1 MSFTCFLAEGRRW
14 LMGRLWIIILSD
26 LELMSWKTEKLK
38 NMNVK
43 SRLFQSTQGVD
54 LFWGE
59 IMLLFFPTLF
69 PINVYQVWK
78 SVCFHSIHLVIWFHL
93 PFKSFCGLVFLP
105 KLILFNGRFTCIA
118 HRRKVR
124 VFECNRAMKM
134 LWNDFLEVA
143 AVLWIPFYN
152 IVWVALARQTFVSH
166 WIKH

>member
-1 MSFTCFLAEGRRW
+1 MTDGTIMDNHLIWSGAHE
-14 LMGRLWIIILSD
+14 
-26 LELMSWKTEKLK
+26 LK
-38 NMNVK
+38 NWEIKKHECEKSSIPKYTGGWFILGGNNVVVF
-43 SRLFQSTQGVD
+43 SHSVSLS
-54 LFWGE
+54 
-59 IMLLFFPTLF
+59 
-69 PINVYQVWK
+69 VYQVWK

-134 LWNDFLEVA
+134 LNDFLEVA

>member
-1 MSFTCFLAEGRRW
+1 MSSTCFLAQGRRW

-26 LELMSWKTEKLK
+26 LELMSWKTKKLK

-43 SRLFQSTQGVD
+43 SCLFQSTQGVD
-54 LFWGE
+54 LFWGKT
-59 IMLLFFPTLF
+59 MLFFSHSISL
-69 PINVYQVWK
+69 NVYQVWK
-78 SVCFHSIHLVIWFHL
+78 SVCFHSINLVIWFHL
-93 PFKSFCGLVFLP
+93 PFKSFCGLVFLT

-118 HRRKVR
+118 QRRKVR
-124 VFECNRAMKM
+124 VLECNRAMKM

-152 IVWVALARQTFVSH
+152 IVWAALAGQTFVSH